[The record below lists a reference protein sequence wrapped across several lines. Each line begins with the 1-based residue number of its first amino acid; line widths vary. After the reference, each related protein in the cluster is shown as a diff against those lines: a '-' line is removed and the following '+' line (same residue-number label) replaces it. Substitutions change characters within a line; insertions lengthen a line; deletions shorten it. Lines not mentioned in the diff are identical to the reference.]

1 MLATSVRES
10 PCSALWRGSSDGRE
24 TVQVSPSTAT
34 PISGCMF
41 RWTSPLDPFTVTALP
56 FTMTVTPLGIWIGI
70 LPMRDMFSFSLP
82 DESEEFAAGALRA
95 RLAVGHQ
102 PLRGAEDRDAESV
115 AHARDLRHRDVLA
128 EAGARHSAH
137 LADDRLPAL
146 RVLEHDAKERT
157 AIGTVHGLIVGDEVI
172 GLQQPRDLEFHL
184 RCRHVDAAMLRSA
197 RIADPR
203 QHVGNWV
210 GHAHG
215 VLPVFPMV
223 SPSHRGLLGS
233 ESSVTASIWFLV
245 PWFLVVGHRVTNNH

>member
-41 RWTSPLDPFTVTALP
+41 RWSSPLGPFTVTSLP
-56 FTMTVTPLGIWIGI
+56 FTVTVTPLGIWIGI
-70 LPMRDMFSFSLP
+70 LPMRDMCSFSLP

-115 AHARDLRHRDVLA
+115 AHARDLRHRDVFA
-128 EAGARHSAH
+128 EAGARHAAH
-137 LADDRLPAL
+137 LADDRLSAL
-146 RVLEHDAKERT
+146 RGLENDAKQRPGVG
-157 AIGTVHGLIVGDEVI
+157 AVHGLEVGDEVVR
-172 GLQQPRDLEFHL
+172 LQQPRDLEFHL

-197 RIADPR
+197 RITDSR

-210 GHAHG
+210 GHAHR

-223 SPSHRGLLGS
+223 SPSCRGLLGS
-233 ESSVTASIWFLV
+233 ESSVTAGNWFLV
-245 PWFLVVGHRVTNNH
+245 GWL